1 MVLTNMEDCN
11 KRCFFARLQ
20 FVERS
25 DFVKPSEERRVS
37 ARVIII
43 SYRQPGLN
51 R

>member
-1 MVLTNMEDCN
+1 MVLTNVEDCN
-11 KRCFFARLQ
+11 KRFFARWQ

-25 DFVKPSEERRVS
+25 DFVKPSEQRRVS

-43 SYRQPGLN
+43 SYRQPGLD